1 MRDAL
6 ESKTNCVT
14 TNQLSGVSPRGLI
27 SGNYPLPP
35 KAVDEFCQIYTLH
48 TKDSLS
54 RDHAKV
60 KALDFLTLF
69 YELSNKGVN
78 YGQQ

>member
-1 MRDAL
+1 MSDWRDAN
-6 ESKTNCVT
+6 KKNYIGT

-35 KAVDEFCQIYTLH
+35 KAVDEFCQIYKSH

-54 RDHAKV
+54 RDLAKV

-69 YELSNKGVN
+69 YEISNKGVN
-78 YGQQ
+78 YG